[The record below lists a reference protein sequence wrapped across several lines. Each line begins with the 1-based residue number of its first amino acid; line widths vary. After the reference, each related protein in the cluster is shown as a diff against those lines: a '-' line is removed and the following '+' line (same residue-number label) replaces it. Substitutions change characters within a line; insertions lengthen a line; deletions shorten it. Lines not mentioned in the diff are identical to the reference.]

1 MGTVGANHAQV
12 CTMRAEAQA
21 RSGRLLQGVST
32 ELSDFFAGAS
42 CARCD
47 LDLSFDGYCPN
58 DRCPFADTYQDELT
72 NSWVPPDDDE
82 RLYIETVVRPRLRDR

>member
-1 MGTVGANHAQV
+1 MPRCVRCDRRRKLDQDGYCKA
-12 CTMRAEAQA
+12 CR
-21 RSGRLLQGVST
+21 T

-58 DRCPFADTYQDELT
+58 DHCPFADTYQDELT
-72 NSWVPPDDDE
+72 GNWLPPDDDE
-82 RLYIETVVRPRLRDR
+82 RLYIETVVRPRLQDR